1 MPNSKFHCHWET
13 KWTRGG
19 GTRAGRTYSWARD
32 GWCCNS
38 TKICLLVR
46 VRGGWEFKGPK
57 QDPKILDQP
66 KRTFGCF
73 VVCSYFLVR
82 RLHCNGIHRNSCWAS
97 LWFTSGRAQKSKS
110 ITENLQDN
118 SAQIFHFKAEMQSK
132 LRCSPSFSPSEVAE
146 KYGEVMFPPATCQP
160 TVSQAESKTPNS
172 GNGFGNATGRFGL
185 MQTMGKGCWQNWTCA
200 VKQAGD
206 IALQIRR
213 RWVRASLL
221 GWMVLMV
228 LGCVGDVLMLS
239 YFFDCA
245 IDFKMLGSPKVI
257 PPRAQVQ
264 RKLENLIWKLTQ
276 MIGQPYRFSAQVSLQ
291 SCKRHP

>member
-1 MPNSKFHCHWET
+1 MESIEIVVGLP
-13 KWTRGG
+13 
-19 GTRAGRTYSWARD
+19 
-32 GWCCNS
+32 
-38 TKICLLVR
+38 
-46 VRGGWEFKGPK
+46 
-57 QDPKILDQP
+57 
-66 KRTFGCF
+66 FG
-73 VVCSYFLVR
+73 VLQGE
-82 RLHCNGIHRNSCWAS
+82 L
-97 LWFTSGRAQKSKS
+97 AQKSKS
-110 ITENLQDN
+110 ITENLQEN
-118 SAQIFHFKAEMQSK
+118 SAQIFQFKAEMQSK
-132 LRCSPSFSPSEVAE
+132 LRCSPLFGPSEVAE

-160 TVSQAESKTPNS
+160 PVSQAE
-172 GNGFGNATGRFGL
+172 GLGNATCRFGL

-213 RWVRASLL
+213 RWVHDSLL

-239 YFFDCA
+239 YCCH
-245 IDFKMLGSPKVI
+245 ISLIVQLISKCWEVQKWY
-257 PPRAQVQ
+257 PRAQVQ